1 MRRVLSHA
9 CYDSASA
16 IPHAR
21 TQPARTAAARH
32 PGQDGATQQEI
43 RMDDTKSHE
52 VLWDLIKETRF
63 CMLSHRHA
71 DGSLHSH
78 PLTTQNKTL
87 EADGCLYFFVSRSK
101 EVGQR
106 LQQDGNVNLAYANPD
121 KDTWVS
127 VTGTARVLEDME
139 KKKELFNP
147 MAKAWFPGGPEDPDM
162 ELVEVKIDEA
172 EYWNVKENKL
182 LQMLKMGKAAMTGTR
197 PQGMGE
203 HREVHFQN

>member
-1 MRRVLSHA
+1 MNNDKH
-9 CYDSASA
+9 
-16 IPHAR
+16 
-21 TQPARTAAARH
+21 
-32 PGQDGATQQEI
+32 
-43 RMDDTKSHE
+43 HE

-78 PLTTQNKTL
+78 PLTTQNKEL
-87 EADGCLYFFVSRSK
+87 GADGALYFFVSRSS

-106 LQQDGNVNLAYANPD
+106 VQQDGNVNLAYANPG

-127 VTGTARVLEDME
+127 VTGTARVLDDLA

-147 MAKAWFPGGPEDPDM
+147 IAKAWFPGGVEDPDM

-182 LQMLKMGKAAMTGTR
+182 LQLLKMGKAAVTDTR
-197 PQGMGE
+197 PKKMGE
-203 HREVHFQN
+203 HEEVHFN

>member
-1 MRRVLSHA
+1 MN
-9 CYDSASA
+9 
-16 IPHAR
+16 
-21 TQPARTAAARH
+21 
-32 PGQDGATQQEI
+32 
-43 RMDDTKSHE
+43 DTKEHE
-52 VLWDLIKETRF
+52 VLWDLIKEQRF
-63 CMLSHRHA
+63 CMLSHRHT

-87 EADGCLYFFVSRSK
+87 DADGCLYFFVSRTS

-106 LQQDGNVNLAYANPD
+106 LQHDGNVNLAYANPD

-127 VTGTARVLEDME
+127 VTGTARVVEDMA

-147 MAKAWFPGGPEDPDM
+147 IAKAWFPDGPEDPDM

-182 LQMLKMGKAAMTGTR
+182 LQLLKMGKAAVTGKPPR
-197 PQGMGE
+197 MGE
-203 HREVHFQN
+203 HREVQFQQG